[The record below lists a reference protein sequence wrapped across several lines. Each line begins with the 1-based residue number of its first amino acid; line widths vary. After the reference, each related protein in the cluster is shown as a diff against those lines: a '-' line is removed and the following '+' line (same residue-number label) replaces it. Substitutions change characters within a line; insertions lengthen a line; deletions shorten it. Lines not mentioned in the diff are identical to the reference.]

1 MAPVSF
7 WQAPGTW
14 IHYMA
19 RRKPA
24 LFWSVVVGSLGPVT
38 MVNRA
43 EQSQIWRKADC
54 TYRSLCR
61 PSDTAWAMARET
73 RFLSHIRVR
82 RARTSRQSER
92 GAY

>member
-38 MVNRA
+38 MVVVPPIRHRLGDGPRN
-43 EQSQIWRKADC
+43 QIPL
-54 TYRSLCR
+54 TY
-61 PSDTAWAMARET
+61 P
-73 RFLSHIRVR
+73 IPKGKRVIP
-82 RARTSRQSER
+82 T
-92 GAY
+92 GYDD